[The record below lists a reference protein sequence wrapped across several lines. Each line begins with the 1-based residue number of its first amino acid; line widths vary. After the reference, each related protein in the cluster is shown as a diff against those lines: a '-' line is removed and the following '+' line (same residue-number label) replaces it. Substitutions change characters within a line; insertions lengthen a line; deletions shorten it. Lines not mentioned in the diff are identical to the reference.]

1 MMSMLLAGI
10 FPAKQTQ
17 QKGMECSEKKKK
29 RSHEPITFVFLAFWE
44 PMISY
49 NFLWQGLECS
59 KISSHIIRTHKNPL
73 RRHDF
78 FLLDPIKKKL
88 KFMGM

>member
-29 RSHEPITFVFLAFWE
+29 KKS
-44 PMISY
+44 
-49 NFLWQGLECS
+49 
-59 KISSHIIRTHKNPL
+59 RTHHICIPGILGTHDILQLFMARTRMFKNFISHNPN
-73 RRHDF
+73 
-78 FLLDPIKKKL
+78 P
-88 KFMGM
+88 